1 MAKSKLQQLASLT
14 EGEFRTKVAI
24 PLLQR
29 MNYTNVRDTHGTDE
43 FGKDIVCQ
51 YATPGQT
58 FNIAVVIKKGDLSG
72 STTPRQGVHL
82 LSVLREQ
89 VRQAHTIPVDDV
101 ETKSLR
107 SIGNVIVWVS
117 GKITSN
123 AKHQVTHDRAN
134 TYVNMDFWDGPKTVE
149 MLDEHYPEYWTIGD
163 HAIVTYYSN
172 AREKHSRLEDILAL
186 GSVHAEY
193 RLPNVFVPPRLVRI
207 EKIRSKQAKQER
219 RPLKQYTFAELL
231 KPSND
236 NTVMIGDLGTGKS
249 TALRR
254 MLIKTID
261 TNEQQSRRYPIP
273 IYIRFRD
280 LNFAIDS
287 PITDALCVEFE
298 RLTPSG
304 DATDIIGLLTD
315 GKVLVLIDGLDE
327 LESDDRIETAL
338 GLLNTFSLT
347 YSDSRIVITSRS
359 LEVLETTNVLTRFS
373 MYRILH
379 LNFVQVKTMIRKW
392 FTDKID
398 EGEKLIREIMN
409 PITFTT
415 IPLTPLTMAMLAAV
429 YRGNTRDLPA
439 NLTDL
444 FDKYVG
450 FALGQWD
457 MNKGIE
463 HQIEWRI
470 KRNMLCELA
479 WKLLQTNNRG
489 MASKDIESVVEA
501 KRNEIGLPFDSGAL
515 VTEIIERSGL
525 LVPTEND
532 LYMFKHYA
540 FFSYFAGHQL
550 SVQPDSMRLIAEHF
564 YDMAWSKTIF
574 FAFGIKYNDQS
585 LLEYVIDNIPV
596 PSANLLYYAVQL
608 GMITQAAYYVPNGIK
623 AHLIRRSLVS
633 YVLAWDEMVGTLEEL
648 QETEQKQRK
657 SRHVSQALLLH
668 FFCVNVNM
676 GLGSPILRLPLKTIA
691 DGIFNDGIAADE
703 QRPFDQDAQVEWYAF
718 FLAIACLNAI
728 ALHTFE
734 QLLQSNMIRN
744 PMLLACCE
752 LQGQVMLEMLPS
764 DAEEKTQLQ
773 DLISLVRKRIK
784 GRDNVIESLFD
795 QSPNPIALLNPEL
808 AGSKQE

>member
-1 MAKSKLQQLASLT
+1 MVSSKLKRLASLS
-14 EGEFRTKVAI
+14 ESDFRTEVAI

-29 MNYTNVRDTHGTDE
+29 MKYTNIRDTHGSDE
-43 FGKDIVCQ
+43 HGKDIVCQ

-58 FNIAVVIKKGDLSG
+58 FNIAVVIKIGDLSG
-72 STTPRQGVHL
+72 ATTPRHGAHI
-82 LSVLREQ
+82 LSVVREQ
-89 VRQAHTIPVDDV
+89 VRQASTIPVDNV
-101 ETKSLR
+101 ETKSPL
-107 SIGNVIVWVS
+107 SIGNVIIWVS

-134 TYVNMDFWDGPKTVE
+134 TYVNMDFWDGSKTVE
-149 MLDEHYPEYWTIGD
+149 MLDKHYPEYWTIGD

-186 GSVHAEY
+186 GSIHADY

-207 EKIRSKQAKQER
+207 EKVRSKQAKQER
-219 RPLKQYTFAELL
+219 RPLKQYTFAELV
-231 KPSND
+231 KHSND
-236 NTVMIGDLGTGKS
+236 NTVMIGDLGTGKT

-280 LNFAIDS
+280 LDFATDC
-287 PITDALCVEFE
+287 PITHALRAEFE
-298 RLTPSG
+298 LLAPSG
-304 DATDIIGLLTD
+304 DVTDIIGLLTD

-338 GLLNTFSLT
+338 GVINAFSLA
-347 YSDSRIVITSRS
+347 YSDSRIVITSRL
-359 LEVLETTNVLTRFS
+359 LEVLETTNLLTRFS
-373 MYRILH
+373 MYRILY

-392 FTDKID
+392 FMDKID

-429 YRGNTRDLPA
+429 YRGNARDLPA

-479 WKLLQTNNRG
+479 WKLLQTNDR
-489 MASKDIESVVEA
+489 AISLKDIENVVEA
-501 KRNEIGLPFDSGAL
+501 KWNEIGLPFDSDAL

-525 LVPTEND
+525 LVSTDND
-532 LYMFKHYA
+532 LYVFKHYA

-550 SVQPDSMRLIAEHF
+550 TVQANSMRLIAEHF

-585 LLEYVIDNIPV
+585 LLQYIVDNVPV
-596 PSANLLYYAVQL
+596 PTANLLHYAVQL
-608 GMITQAAYYVPNGIK
+608 GRITQAAYYVPNSIK

-633 YVLAWDEMVGTLEEL
+633 FVLAWDEMVNTLVKL
-648 QETEQKQRK
+648 QETEEKLRK
-657 SRHVSQALLLH
+657 SRHVSQAFLLQ
-668 FFCVNVNM
+668 FFCVNVDM

-691 DGIFNDGIAADE
+691 DGIFDDLITVDE
-703 QRPFDQDAQVEWYAF
+703 QRSFDQDTQVEWYAF

-728 ALHTFE
+728 AFDTFE
-734 QLLQSNMIRN
+734 QLVQSNMIRN

-752 LQGQVMLEMLPS
+752 IEVKVMLEALPS
-764 DAEEKTQLQ
+764 DAEEKIQLQ
-773 DLISLVRKRIK
+773 NMISRVSKRIK
-784 GRDNVIESLFD
+784 GQDNVIENLFN
-795 QSPNPIALLNPEL
+795 QSPDPIALLTSES
-808 AGSKQE
+808 AGAQQH